1 MSSMLKFIIK
11 RILWV
16 VPVIVCVAILIFTI
30 MFFTPGDPVLQ
41 IVGTNST
48 PEQLELVRHELGLDQ
63 SYFVQLKNYLVNTFI
78 KFDLGSSW
86 MTNQNVLSQIRARLP
101 YTLLI
106 GLLSVLVSIVIGI
119 PLGILAATNQY
130 TWKDSLAI
138 FLSLF
143 CVSMPQFWFA
153 LILVMIFALKLGV
166 LPAVGIK
173 TWAGYVLPVVSTAV
187 GAIANIARQTRSSM
201 LEVISQDY
209 ITTARAKGQKE
220 RLVIYRHALRNA
232 LNPIITI
239 VGGIVAGVLGGTMVT
254 EQIFSIP
261 GIGSYLLTAVSARD
275 YPVIRGS
282 VLVISL
288 MFCLCML
295 VVDILYV
302 VVNPR
307 MANELK

>member
-1 MSSMLKFIIK
+1 MSSMLKFILK

-16 VPVIVCVAILIFTI
+16 IPVIICVAILIFTI
-30 MFFTPGDPVLQ
+30 MYFTPGDPVLQ

-48 PEQLELVRHELGLDQ
+48 PEQLEIVRHELGLDLP
-63 SYFVQLKNYLVNTFI
+63 YFQQLKNYLSETFLH
-78 KFDLGSSW
+78 FNLGTSW
-86 MTNQNVLSQIRARLP
+86 MTSQRVIVQVQKRLP

-106 GLLSVLVSIVIGI
+106 GLYSVLLSILVGI

-138 FLSLF
+138 FASLF

-153 LILVMIFALKLGV
+153 LILVMIFALGLGW

-173 TWAGYVLPVVSTAV
+173 TWTGYILPVVSTAV
-187 GAIANIARQTRSSM
+187 GAIATIARQTRSSM

-220 RLVIYRHALRNA
+220 RNVIYRHALRNA
-232 LNPIITI
+232 LNPIITTI
-239 VGGIVAGVLGGTMVT
+239 GGIVAGVIGGTMVT
-254 EQIFSIP
+254 EQIFSVP

-275 YPVIRGS
+275 YPVIRGCI
-282 VLVISL
+282 LIISL
-288 MFCLCML
+288 IFCLVML
-295 VVDILYV
+295 FVDILYV
-302 VVNPR
+302 IVNPR

>member
-11 RILWV
+11 RVLWV
-16 VPVIVCVAILIFTI
+16 IPVIICVAILIFTI
-30 MFFTPGDPVLQ
+30 MYLTPGDPVLQ

-48 PEQLELVRHELGLDQ
+48 PEQLAAVRSELGLDQ
-63 SYFVQLKNYLVNTFI
+63 PYLIQLKNYLINTFI
-78 KFDLGSSW
+78 RFDFGTSW
-86 MTNQNVLSQIRARLP
+86 MTNQNVLAQIKARLP

-106 GLLSVLVSIVIGI
+106 GLLSVLVAIVVGI
-119 PLGILAATNQY
+119 PLGIMAATNQY
-130 TWKDSLAI
+130 NWRDSLAI

-153 LILVMIFALKLGV
+153 LILVVVFAVQLGV
-166 LPAVGIK
+166 LPPVGIK
-173 TWAGYVLPVVSTAV
+173 TWTGYVLPVVSTAV

-220 RLVIYRHALRNA
+220 RNVIYRHALRNA

-282 VLVISL
+282 VLVISV
-288 MFCLCML
+288 MFCICML
-295 VVDILYV
+295 LVDILYV
-302 VVNPR
+302 IVNPR
-307 MANELK
+307 MANELR

>member
-1 MSSMLKFIIK
+1 MSSILKFVIK

-16 VPVIVCVAILIFTI
+16 VPVIICVAMLIFTI
-30 MFFTPGDPVLQ
+30 MYFTPGDPALEML
-41 IVGTNST
+41 GTNAT
-48 PEQLELVRHELGLDQ
+48 PQQIADLRHELGLDKP
-63 SYFVQLKNYLVNTFI
+63 FLTQLGDFLVNTFVR
-78 KFDLGSSW
+78 FDLGTSW
-86 MTNQNVLSQIRARLP
+86 MTNQNVMVQIQKRLP

-106 GLLSVLVSIVIGI
+106 GLLSVVFSVAVGI
-119 PLGILAATNQY
+119 PLGIVAATNQY
-130 TWKDSLAI
+130 NWKDSLSI

-153 LILVMIFALKLGV
+153 LILVMFFSLKLGI

-173 TWAGYVLPVVSTAV
+173 TWTGYILPVVSTSV
-187 GAIANIARQTRSSM
+187 GAIANISRQTRSGM

-220 RLVIYRHALRNA
+220 RNVIYRHALRNA
-232 LNPIITI
+232 LNPIITVI
-239 VGGIVAGVLGGTMVT
+239 GGIVAGVLGGTMVT

-261 GIGSYLLTAVSARD
+261 GIGSLLLTAVSARD
-275 YPVIRGS
+275 YPVIRGA

-288 MFCLCML
+288 IFCLCML
-295 VVDILYV
+295 VVDISYV
-302 VVNPR
+302 LVNPR

>member
-11 RILWV
+11 RVLWV
-16 VPVIVCVAILIFTI
+16 IPVIVCVAILIFTI
-30 MFFTPGDPVLQ
+30 MYFTPGDPALEML
-41 IVGTNST
+41 GTTAT
-48 PEQLELVRHELGLDQ
+48 PEQVANLRHELGLDQ
-63 SYFVQLKNYLVNTFI
+63 PYFVQLWNFLVDTFI
-78 KFDLGSSW
+78 KFDFGTSW
-86 MTNQNVLSQIRARLP
+86 MTNQNVMAQIQKRLP

-106 GLLSVLVSIVIGI
+106 GALSVAISVVIGI

-130 TWKDSLAI
+130 TWKDSMAI
-138 FLSLF
+138 FSSLF

-153 LILVMIFALKLGV
+153 LILVMIFALKLGM

-173 TWAGYVLPVVSTAV
+173 TWTGYILPVVSTAV
-187 GAIANIARQTRSSM
+187 GAIANISRQTRSGM

-220 RLVIYRHALRNA
+220 RNVIYRHALRNA
-232 LNPIITI
+232 LNPIITVI
-239 VGGIVAGVLGGTMVT
+239 GGIVAGVLGGTMVT

-261 GIGSYLLTAVSARD
+261 GIGSLLLTAVSARD

-288 MFCLCML
+288 MFCICML

>member
-11 RILWV
+11 RVLWV
-16 VPVIVCVAILIFTI
+16 IPVIICVAILIFTI
-30 MFFTPGDPVLQ
+30 MYLTPGDPVLQ

-48 PEQLELVRHELGLDQ
+48 PEQLAAVRSELGLDQ
-63 SYFVQLKNYLVNTFI
+63 PYLIQLKNYLINTFI
-78 KFDLGSSW
+78 RFDFGTSW
-86 MTNQNVLSQIRARLP
+86 MTNQSVLAQIKARLP

-106 GLLSVLVSIVIGI
+106 GLLSVLVAIVVGI
-119 PLGILAATNQY
+119 PLGIMAATNQY
-130 TWKDSLAI
+130 NWKDSLAI

-153 LILVMIFALKLGV
+153 LILVVVFAVQLGM
-166 LPAVGIK
+166 LPAVGIR
-173 TWAGYVLPVVSTAV
+173 TWTGYVLPVVSTAV

-220 RLVIYRHALRNA
+220 RNVIYRHALRNA

-282 VLVISL
+282 VLVISV
-288 MFCLCML
+288 MFCICML
-295 VVDILYV
+295 LVDILYV
-302 VVNPR
+302 IVNPR
-307 MANELK
+307 MANELR

>member
-11 RILWV
+11 RVLWV
-16 VPVIVCVAILIFTI
+16 IPVIVCVAILIFTI
-30 MFFTPGDPVLQ
+30 MYFTPGDPALEML
-41 IVGTNST
+41 GTTAT
-48 PEQLELVRHELGLDQ
+48 PEQVANLRHELGLDQ
-63 SYFVQLKNYLVNTFI
+63 PYFVQLWNFLVDTFI
-78 KFDLGSSW
+78 KFDFGTSW
-86 MTNQNVLSQIRARLP
+86 MTNQNVMAQIQKRLP

-106 GLLSVLVSIVIGI
+106 GALSVAISVVIGI

-138 FLSLF
+138 FSSLF

-153 LILVMIFALKLGV
+153 LILVMIFALKLGM

-173 TWAGYVLPVVSTAV
+173 TWTGYILPVVSTAV
-187 GAIANIARQTRSSM
+187 GAIANISRQTRSGM

-220 RLVIYRHALRNA
+220 RNVIYRHALRNA
-232 LNPIITI
+232 LNPIITVI
-239 VGGIVAGVLGGTMVT
+239 GGIVAGVLGGTMVT

-261 GIGSYLLTAVSARD
+261 GIGSLLLTAVSARD

-288 MFCLCML
+288 MFCICML

>member
-16 VPVIVCVAILIFTI
+16 IPVIVCVAILIFTI
-30 MFFTPGDPVLQ
+30 MYFTPGDPALEML
-41 IVGTNST
+41 GTTAT
-48 PEQLELVRHELGLDQ
+48 PEQIANLRHELGLDQ
-63 SYFVQLKNYLVNTFI
+63 PYLVQLGNFLYNSFI
-78 KFDLGSSW
+78 KFDFGTSW
-86 MTNQNVLSQIRARLP
+86 MTNQNVMEQIRIRLP

-106 GLLSVLVSIVIGI
+106 GALSVIFSILVGI

-138 FLSLF
+138 FTSLF

-153 LILVMIFALKLGV
+153 LMLVMIFSLNLGL
-166 LPAVGIK
+166 LPAVGVK
-173 TWAGYVLPVVSTAV
+173 SWTGYILPIVATSV
-187 GAIANIARQTRSSM
+187 GAVANISRQTRSGM

-220 RLVIYRHALRNA
+220 RNVIYRHALRNA
-232 LNPIITI
+232 LNPIITVI
-239 VGGIVAGVLGGTMVT
+239 GGIVAGVLGGTMVI
-254 EQIFSIP
+254 EQIFAIP
-261 GIGSYLLTAVSARD
+261 GIGSLLLTAVSARD

>member
-11 RILWV
+11 RVLWV
-16 VPVIVCVAILIFTI
+16 IPVIICVAILIFTI
-30 MFFTPGDPVLQ
+30 MYFTPGDPALEML
-41 IVGTNST
+41 GTTAT
-48 PEQLELVRHELGLDQ
+48 PEQVANLRHELGLDQ
-63 SYFVQLKNYLVNTFI
+63 PYFVQLWNFLVDTFI
-78 KFDLGSSW
+78 KFDFGTSW
-86 MTNQNVLSQIRARLP
+86 MTNQNVMAQIQKRLP

-106 GLLSVLVSIVIGI
+106 GALSVAISVVIGI

-138 FLSLF
+138 FSSLF

-153 LILVMIFALKLGV
+153 LILVMIFALKLGM

-173 TWAGYVLPVVSTAV
+173 TWTGYILPVVSTAV
-187 GAIANIARQTRSSM
+187 GAIANISRQTRSGM

-220 RLVIYRHALRNA
+220 RNVIYRHALRNA
-232 LNPIITI
+232 LNPIITVI
-239 VGGIVAGVLGGTMVT
+239 GGIVAGVLGGTMVT

-261 GIGSYLLTAVSARD
+261 GIGSLLLTAVSARD

-288 MFCLCML
+288 MFCICML

>member
-11 RILWV
+11 RVLWV
-16 VPVIVCVAILIFTI
+16 IPVIVCVAILIFTI
-30 MFFTPGDPVLQ
+30 MYFTPGDPALEML
-41 IVGTNST
+41 GTTAT
-48 PEQLELVRHELGLDQ
+48 PEQVANLRHELGIDQ
-63 SYFVQLKNYLVNTFI
+63 PYFVQLWNFLVDTFI
-78 KFDLGSSW
+78 KFDFGTSW
-86 MTNQNVLSQIRARLP
+86 MTNQNVMAQIQKRLP

-106 GLLSVLVSIVIGI
+106 GALSVAISVVIGI

-138 FLSLF
+138 FSSLF

-153 LILVMIFALKLGV
+153 LILVMIFALKLGM

-173 TWAGYVLPVVSTAV
+173 TWTGYILPVVSTAV
-187 GAIANIARQTRSSM
+187 GAIANISRQTRSGM

-220 RLVIYRHALRNA
+220 RNVIYRHALRNA
-232 LNPIITI
+232 LNPIITVI
-239 VGGIVAGVLGGTMVT
+239 GGIVAGVLGGTMVT

-261 GIGSYLLTAVSARD
+261 GIGSLLLTAVSARD

-288 MFCLCML
+288 MFCICML

>member
-1 MSSMLKFIIK
+1 MSSILKFIVK

-16 VPVIVCVAILIFTI
+16 VPVIICVAMLIFTI
-30 MFFTPGDPVLQ
+30 MYFTPGDPALEML
-41 IVGTNST
+41 GTNAT
-48 PEQLELVRHELGLDQ
+48 PQQIADLRYELGLDKPFLTQ
-63 SYFVQLKNYLVNTFI
+63 MGDFLVNTFVR
-78 KFDLGSSW
+78 FDLGTSW
-86 MTNQNVLSQIRARLP
+86 MTNQNVMVQIQKRLP

-106 GLLSVLVSIVIGI
+106 GLLSVVFSVAVGI
-119 PLGILAATNQY
+119 PLGIIAATNQY
-130 TWKDSLAI
+130 NWKDSLSI

-153 LILVMIFALKLGV
+153 LILVMFFSLKLGI

-173 TWAGYVLPVVSTAV
+173 TWTGYILPVVSTSV
-187 GAIANIARQTRSSM
+187 GAIANISRQTRSGM

-220 RLVIYRHALRNA
+220 RNVIYRHALRNA
-232 LNPIITI
+232 LNPIITVI
-239 VGGIVAGVLGGTMVT
+239 GGIVAGVLGGTMVT

-261 GIGSYLLTAVSARD
+261 GIGSLLLTAVSARD

-288 MFCLCML
+288 IFCLCML
-295 VVDILYV
+295 VVDISYV
-302 VVNPR
+302 LVNPR

>member
-11 RILWV
+11 RVLWV
-16 VPVIVCVAILIFTI
+16 IPVIICVSILIFTI
-30 MFFTPGDPVLQ
+30 MYLTPGDPVLQ

-48 PEQLELVRHELGLDQ
+48 PEQLAAVRSELGLDQ
-63 SYFVQLKNYLVNTFI
+63 PYLIQLKNYLINTFI
-78 KFDLGSSW
+78 RFDFGTSW
-86 MTNQNVLSQIRARLP
+86 MTNQSVLAQIQARLP

-106 GLLSVLVSIVIGI
+106 GLLSVLVAIAVGI
-119 PLGILAATNQY
+119 PLGIMAATNQY
-130 TWKDSLAI
+130 NWKDSLAI

-153 LILVMIFALKLGV
+153 LILVVVFAVQLGV
-166 LPAVGIK
+166 LPAVGIR
-173 TWAGYVLPVVSTAV
+173 TWTGYVLPVISTAV

-220 RLVIYRHALRNA
+220 RNVIYRHALRNA

-282 VLVISL
+282 VLVISV
-288 MFCLCML
+288 MFCICML
-295 VVDILYV
+295 LVDILYV
-302 VVNPR
+302 IVNPR
-307 MANELK
+307 MASELR